1 MSLICFE
8 TNTQHILFNKWIS
21 EVHEK
26 AKIIS
31 GQQNPA
37 YLVYVDEDEYYDTY
51 VYFLISLQHPIRTSD
66 TECVGNMKV
75 IYNVNDCKLPLQSTP
90 VHCNPTTDM
99 STMSLA
105 KLIYLCPLIIQ
116 EHDLYEYA
124 IEDIT
129 IEKLILQHESNNSHT
144 YTHNFQKCGSMC
156 VYAGSSITNLN
167 SQQLPPSTP
176 DVQSVDVHS
185 KTMYHFHNIL
195 HYSHDYHQKLSDVC
209 GSPEYFD
216 NDIKS
221 MFMFVNLAFDHADPG
236 KLVSYI
242 KQTLITRQ
250 YMNEDELD
258 VFPASPPL
266 KYTMLEVRS
275 EMMKCNKSLYTAYKQ
290 KLLNIMLLSIVED
303 SRSNA
308 EMEHNTSGLIY
319 EILFDSVVNCMN
331 TLWCFIDGVWK
342 ECSTDGYIWNFI
354 TTEFMEYLKSQ
365 GESVQ
370 KIVMHMMSVTIRSRM
385 MKDIKMRLQDD
396 NFYVLLDSKRNI
408 IRMTN
413 GVYDTITG
421 ILSDPVPSDYV
432 SVITGVPYQIFDDN
446 SAHLTKLMRILGS
459 IFPDPE
465 ILKFFIL
472 SCCTFIEGYNSP
484 KVFYIWWGAGNN
496 AKSLVQTLVMKT
508 FGEYC
513 STAPT
518 SLVTGKSTESSNAT
532 PDLCHVERKL
542 VVFLQEPNPDEK
554 IKAGKMKEMTGNDS
568 MYVRQLFKSGK
579 TMTLKAKLVIVC
591 NNIIEIP
598 GMDAAIKRRIVVLP
612 FTSTFLDPAEYQAR
626 RFKGN
631 LEPNSNIIDLS
642 VEKDLLSCKSAFMY
656 LICRRY
662 SEWVSNENMFL
673 NVPFEIKRVTDEY
686 ITKNNY
692 PLKFI
697 RKYLHSVN
705 VPGQAIAATEIYE
718 LFKDWFRRGYP
729 GKKVHDFEKFTK
741 ELSDEG
747 YKSDDNGAILEAFV
761 SYNGDN

>member
-1 MSLICFE
+1 MSLVSFD
-8 TNTQHILFNKWIS
+8 TDTQHILFNNWIN

-26 AKIIS
+26 AQTIS
-31 GQQNPA
+31 GQQDPA
-37 YLVYVDEDEYYDTY
+37 YLVYVDEDDDDEDQKTC
-51 VYFLISLQHPIRTSD
+51 VYFLHDLDSKSVSEFQVKVIHGVDDCSLQ
-66 TECVGNMKV
+66 
-75 IYNVNDCKLPLQSTP
+75 LQSTP
-90 VHCNPTTDM
+90 VHCNPTVDM
-99 STMSLA
+99 STMSFAEFAELGKA
-105 KLIYLCPLIIQ
+105 HNDREETDLC
-116 EHDLYEYA
+116 DYA
-124 IEDIT
+124 IEDVT
-129 IEKLILQHESNNSHT
+129 IEKLIL
-144 YTHNFQKCGSMC
+144 
-156 VYAGSSITNLN
+156 NLN
-167 SQQLPPSTP
+167 SDASACPVSRP
-176 DVQSVDVHS
+176 H
-185 KTMYHFHNIL
+185 
-195 HYSHDYHQKLSDVC
+195 SDV
-209 GSPEYFD
+209 SEYFLEGLGRALVLD

-221 MFMFVNLAFDHADPG
+221 MCMFVDLALDHADPG
-236 KLVSYI
+236 KLISYI
-242 KQTLITRQ
+242 KHTLITRQ
-250 YMNEDELD
+250 YMSEDELD
-258 VFPASPPL
+258 DATYAFKDTPPM
-266 KYTMLEVRS
+266 KHTMLEVRS

-290 KLLNIMLLSIVED
+290 KLLSTMLLSIVED
-303 SRSNA
+303 SRSKA
-308 EMEHNTSGLIY
+308 EMEHKISGLVY

-331 TLWCFIDGVWK
+331 TLWCFIDGVWQ
-342 ECSTDGYIWNFI
+342 ECSTDGYIWNFL
-354 TTEFMEYLKSQ
+354 TTDFIEYLTSQ
-365 GESVQ
+365 GESVL
-370 KIVMHMMSVTIRSRM
+370 KVVMHMMSVTIRSRM

-396 NFYVLLDSKRNI
+396 NFYVLLDSRRNI

-421 ILSDPVPSDYV
+421 TLSDPVPSDYV

-446 SAHLTKLMRILGS
+446 SAQLTKLMRILGS

-465 ILKFFIL
+465 ILNFFIL
-472 SCCTFIEGYNSP
+472 SCCTFLEGYNSP

-518 SLVTGKSTESSNAT
+518 SLVTGKRTESSNAT
-532 PDLCHVERKL
+532 PELCHVERKL

-579 TMTLKAKLVIVC
+579 TMTLKAKIVIVC

-612 FTSTFLDPAEYQAR
+612 FTSTFLDPAEYRAR
-626 RFKGN
+626 SFKGN

-662 SEWVSNENMFL
+662 NEWVQDENMFL
-673 NVPFEIKRVTDEY
+673 NVPLVIKHVTDEY
-686 ITKNNY
+686 ITRNNY

-705 VPGQAIAATEIYE
+705 IPGQAVAATEIYE
-718 LFKDWFRRGYP
+718 MFKDWFRRGYP

-747 YKSDDNGAILEAFV
+747 YKSDDNGAILDAFA
-761 SYNGDN
+761 SYNGEN

>member
-1 MSLICFE
+1 MSLVSFD
-8 TNTQHILFNKWIS
+8 TDTQHILFNNWIN

-26 AKIIS
+26 AKTIS
-31 GQQNPA
+31 GQQDPA
-37 YLVYVDEDEYYDTY
+37 YLVYVDEDDDDEDQKTC
-51 VYFLISLQHPIRTSD
+51 VYFLHDLDSKSVSEFHVKVIHGVDDCSLQ
-66 TECVGNMKV
+66 
-75 IYNVNDCKLPLQSTP
+75 LQSTP
-90 VHCNPTTDM
+90 VHCNPAVDM
-99 STMSLA
+99 STMSFAEFAELGKA
-105 KLIYLCPLIIQ
+105 HNDREETDLC
-116 EHDLYEYA
+116 DYA
-124 IEDIT
+124 IEDVT
-129 IEKLILQHESNNSHT
+129 IEKLLGHIVSEH
-144 YTHNFQKCGSMC
+144 
-156 VYAGSSITNLN
+156 LN
-167 SQQLPPSTP
+167 SDASACPVSRP
-176 DVQSVDVHS
+176 H
-185 KTMYHFHNIL
+185 
-195 HYSHDYHQKLSDVC
+195 SDV
-209 GSPEYFD
+209 SEYFLEGLGRALVLD

-221 MFMFVNLAFDHADPG
+221 MCMFVDLALDHADPG
-236 KLVSYI
+236 KLISYI
-242 KQTLITRQ
+242 KHTLITRQ
-250 YMNEDELD
+250 YMSEDELD
-258 VFPASPPL
+258 DATYAFKDTPPM
-266 KYTMLEVRS
+266 KHTMLEVRS

-290 KLLNIMLLSIVED
+290 KLLSTMLLSIVED
-303 SRSNA
+303 SRSKA
-308 EMEHNTSGLIY
+308 EMEHKISGLVY

-331 TLWCFIDGVWK
+331 TLWCFIDGVWQ
-342 ECSTDGYIWNFI
+342 ECSTDGYIWNFL
-354 TTEFMEYLKSQ
+354 TTDFIEYLTSQ
-365 GESVQ
+365 GESVL
-370 KIVMHMMSVTIRSRM
+370 KVVMHMMSVTIRSRM

-396 NFYVLLDSKRNI
+396 NFYVLLDSRRNI

-421 ILSDPVPSDYV
+421 TLSDPVPSDYV

-446 SAHLTKLMRILGS
+446 SAQLTKLMRILGS

-465 ILKFFIL
+465 ILNFFIL
-472 SCCTFIEGYNSP
+472 SCCTFLEGYNSP

-518 SLVTGKSTESSNAT
+518 SLVTGKRTESSNAT
-532 PDLCHVERKL
+532 PELCHVERKL

-579 TMTLKAKLVIVC
+579 TMTLKAKIVIVC

-612 FTSTFLDPAEYQAR
+612 FTSTFLDPAEYRAR
-626 RFKGN
+626 SFKGN

-662 SEWVSNENMFL
+662 NEWVQDENMFL
-673 NVPFEIKRVTDEY
+673 NVPLVIKHVTDEY
-686 ITKNNY
+686 ITRNNY

-697 RKYLHSVN
+697 RKYLHPVN
-705 VPGQAIAATEIYE
+705 IPGQAVAATEIYE
-718 LFKDWFRRGYP
+718 MFKDWFRRGYP

-747 YKSDDNGAILEAFV
+747 YKSDDNGAILDAFA
-761 SYNGDN
+761 SYNGEN

>member
-8 TNTQHILFNKWIS
+8 TDTQHILFNNWIS

-26 AKIIS
+26 AKTIS
-31 GQQNPA
+31 GQNDPA
-37 YLVYVDEDEYYDTY
+37 YLVYVDEDEDHDTY
-51 VYFLISLQHPIRTSD
+51 VYFLNELISHKVS
-66 TECVGNMKV
+66 ECVRLNVNMDVQAKV
-75 IYNVNDCKLPLQSTP
+75 IYDVNDCKLQLQSTP

-99 STMSLA
+99 STMSFAEFA
-105 KLIYLCPLIIQ
+105 KLKDLCPNNH
-116 EHDLYEYA
+116 EETDLYDYA

-129 IEKLILQHESNNSHT
+129 IEKLLGHIVSEHYA
-144 YTHNFQKCGSMC
+144 YTECPGE
-156 VYAGSSITNLN
+156 Y
-167 SQQLPPSTP
+167 PSK
-176 DVQSVDVHS
+176 VS
-185 KTMYHFHNIL
+185 KPH
-195 HYSHDYHQKLSDVC
+195 SDVYSETLYPS
-209 GSPEYFD
+209 GYFLDFD

-221 MFMFVNLAFDHADPG
+221 MCMFVDLALDHADPG

-242 KQTLITRQ
+242 KYTLITRQ
-250 YMNEDELD
+250 YMSEDELD
-258 VFPASPPL
+258 DASYAFKDSPPI

-290 KLLNIMLLSIVED
+290 RLLNTMLLSIVED
-303 SRSNA
+303 SRSKA
-308 EMEHNTSGLIY
+308 EMEHKISGLVY

-331 TLWCFIDGVWK
+331 TLWCFIDGVWQ
-342 ECSTDGYIWNFI
+342 ECSTDGYIWNFL
-354 TTEFMEYLKSQ
+354 TTDFIEFLTSQ

-370 KIVMHMMSVTIRSRM
+370 KVVMHMMSVNIRSRM

-396 NFYVLLDSKRNI
+396 NFYVLLDSRRNI

-421 ILSDPVPSDYV
+421 TLSDPVPSDYV

-446 SAHLTKLMRILGS
+446 SAQLTKLMTILGS

-465 ILKFFIL
+465 ILDFFIL
-472 SCCTFIEGYNSP
+472 SCCTFLEGYNSP
-484 KVFYIWWGAGNN
+484 KIFYIWWGTGNN

-518 SLVTGKSTESSNAT
+518 SLVTGKRTESSNAT
-532 PDLCHVERKL
+532 PELCHVEKKL

-579 TMTLKAKLVIVC
+579 TMTLKAKIVIVC

-612 FTSTFLDPAEYQAR
+612 FTSTFLDPAEYRAR
-626 RFKGN
+626 SFKGN

-662 SEWVSNENMFL
+662 SEWVNDENMFL
-673 NVPFEIKRVTDEY
+673 NVPFVIKQVTEEY
-686 ITKNNY
+686 ITRNNY

-705 VPGQAIAATEIYE
+705 IPGQAVAATEIYE
-718 LFKDWFRRGYP
+718 MFKDWFRRGYP
-729 GKKVHDFEKFTK
+729 GKKVQDFEKFTK

-747 YKSDDNGAILEAFV
+747 YKSDEDGAILEAFV
-761 SYNGDN
+761 SYNGEN

>member
-1 MSLICFE
+1 MSLVCFE
-8 TNTQHILFNKWIS
+8 TDTQYILFNNWIS

-26 AKIIS
+26 AKAIS
-31 GQQNPA
+31 GQQDPA
-37 YLVYVDEDEYYDTY
+37 YLVFVDEDEDHDTY
-51 VYFLISLQHPIRTSD
+51 VYFLNELIHDVNMVVQTKVINSLQ
-66 TECVGNMKV
+66 N
-75 IYNVNDCKLPLQSTP
+75 CKLQLQSTP
-90 VHCNPTTDM
+90 VHCNPTIDM
-99 STMSLA
+99 STTTLA
-105 KLIYLCPLIIQ
+105 ELAQ
-116 EHDLYEYA
+116 FGHNDHEETELYDYA
-124 IEDIT
+124 IEDVT
-129 IEKLILQHESNNSHT
+129 IEKIIGH
-144 YTHNFQKCGSMC
+144 
-156 VYAGSSITNLN
+156 LN
-167 SQQLPPSTP
+167 S
-176 DVQSVDVHS
+176 DA
-185 KTMYHFHNIL
+185 
-195 HYSHDYHQKLSDVC
+195 LSDRLSKHADTKC
-209 GSPEYFD
+209 RSESCHSEYPSKVFRSHSDVYSETLYPSGYFLEFD

-221 MFMFVNLAFDHADPG
+221 MCMFVDLALDHADPR

-250 YMNEDELD
+250 YMSEEELD
-258 VFPASPPL
+258 EAGYAFKDSPPM

-275 EMMKCNKSLYTAYKQ
+275 EMMKCNKSLYSAYKQ
-290 KLLNIMLLSIVED
+290 KLLSTMLLSIVED
-303 SRSNA
+303 SRSKA
-308 EMEHNTSGLIY
+308 EMEHKISGLVY

-331 TLWCFIDGVWK
+331 TLWCFIDGVWQ
-342 ECSTDGYIWNFI
+342 ECSTDGYIWNFL
-354 TTEFMEYLKSQ
+354 TTDFIEYLTSQ

-370 KIVMHMMSVTIRSRM
+370 KVVMHMMSVTIRSRM

-396 NFYVLLDSKRNI
+396 NFYVLLDSKKNI

-421 ILSDPVPSDYV
+421 TLSDPVPSDYV
-432 SVITGVPYQIFDDN
+432 SVITGVPYQIFDEN
-446 SAHLTKLMRILGS
+446 SAQLTKLMRILGS

-465 ILKFFIL
+465 ILNFFIL
-472 SCCTFIEGYNSP
+472 SCCTFLEGYNSP
-484 KVFYIWWGAGNN
+484 KIFYIWWGAGNN

-518 SLVTGKSTESSNAT
+518 SLVTGKRTESSNAT
-532 PDLCHVERKL
+532 PELCHVEKKL

-579 TMTLKAKLVIVC
+579 NMTLKAKIVIVC

-612 FTSTFLDPAEYQAR
+612 FTSTFLDPAEYRAR
-626 RFKGN
+626 SFKGN

-662 SEWVSNENMFL
+662 SEWVHDENMFL
-673 NVPFEIKRVTDEY
+673 NVPLVIKEVTEGY
-686 ITKNNY
+686 ITRNNY

-705 VPGQAIAATEIYE
+705 IPGQAVAATEIYE
-718 LFKDWFRRGYP
+718 MFKDWFRRGYP